1 MMPYY
6 GMGMFYDRTMM
17 LLIPA
22 ILFTMYAQFKVSST
36 TNRFFR
42 IKSRSGY
49 NGQQTAER
57 ILAANG
63 IRDVRIVPIRG
74 TLTDHYDPRRKV
86 LRLSEEVYYGTS
98 ITSVAVAAHECGHA
112 LQHAYG
118 YKPLEIRGAIV
129 PVVNFASS
137 LSWILIFVGLFL
149 SGNNTMLQLGIL
161 MFSATVIFQLI
172 TLPVEFNASSRA
184 LVQLQD
190 LGIVDSGEAKE
201 SRKVLS
207 AAAMTYVA
215 AALTAILQLARL
227 LLIANNRD
235 D

>member
-6 GMGMFYDRTMM
+6 GMGMFYDPTMM
-17 LLIPA
+17 ILIPA

-49 NGQQTAER
+49 NGQETAER

-63 IRDVRIVPIRG
+63 IRDVRVVPIRG

-137 LSWILIFVGLFL
+137 LSWILIFVGLFF

-190 LGIVDSGEAKE
+190 LGIVDSGEARD

>member
-6 GMGMFYDRTMM
+6 GMGMFYDPTMM
-17 LLIPA
+17 ILIPA

-49 NGQQTAER
+49 NGRQTAER

-137 LSWILIFVGLFL
+137 LSWILIFVGLFF

>member
-6 GMGMFYDRTMM
+6 GMGMFYDPTMM
-17 LLIPA
+17 ILIPA

-118 YKPLEIRGAIV
+118 YAPLTIRGAIV

-137 LSWILIFVGLFL
+137 LSWILIFVGLFF

-172 TLPVEFNASSRA
+172 TLPVEFNASKRA
-184 LVQLQD
+184 LFQLQD
-190 LGIVDSGEAKE
+190 LGIVDSGEARD

>member
-6 GMGMFYDRTMM
+6 GMGMFYDPTMM
-17 LLIPA
+17 ILIPA

-49 NGQQTAER
+49 NGQETAER

-63 IRDVRIVPIRG
+63 IRDVRVVPIRG

-137 LSWILIFVGLFL
+137 LSWILIFVGLFF
-149 SGNNTMLQLGIL
+149 SGNNTMLQIGIL

-190 LGIVDSGEAKE
+190 LGIVDSGEARD

>member
-6 GMGMFYDRTMM
+6 GMGMFYDPTMM
-17 LLIPA
+17 ILIPA

-118 YKPLEIRGAIV
+118 YAPLTIRGAIV

-137 LSWILIFVGLFL
+137 LSWILIFVGLFF

-190 LGIVDSGEAKE
+190 LGIVDSREARD

>member
-6 GMGMFYDRTMM
+6 GMGMFYDPTMM
-17 LLIPA
+17 ILIPA

-137 LSWILIFVGLFL
+137 LSWILIFVGLFF
-149 SGNNTMLQLGIL
+149 SGNNTMLQIGIL
-161 MFSATVIFQLI
+161 MFSATVIFQLV

-190 LGIVDSGEAKE
+190 LGIVDSGEARD

>member
-6 GMGMFYDRTMM
+6 GMGMFYDPTMM
-17 LLIPA
+17 ILIPA

-118 YKPLEIRGAIV
+118 YEPLTIRGAIV

-137 LSWILIFVGLFL
+137 LSWILIFVGLFF

>member
-6 GMGMFYDRTMM
+6 GMGMFYDPTMM
-17 LLIPA
+17 ILIPA

-86 LRLSEEVYYGTS
+86 LRLSEEVFYGTS

-129 PVVNFASS
+129 PIVNFASS
-137 LSWILIFVGLFL
+137 LSWILIFVGLFF

-161 MFSATVIFQLI
+161 MFSATVIFQLV

-190 LGIVDSGEAKE
+190 LGIVDSGEARD

>member
-1 MMPYY
+1 MPYY
-6 GMGMFYDRTMM
+6 GFGFYDPTMIII
-17 LLIPA
+17 IPA

-42 IKSRSGY
+42 IKSASGY
-49 NGQQTAER
+49 NGQETATR

-63 IRDVRIVPIRG
+63 IRDVRIEPIRG
-74 TLTDHYDPRRKV
+74 TLTDHYDPRNKV

-98 ITSVAVAAHECGHA
+98 VTSVSVAAHECGHA

-118 YKPLEIRGAIV
+118 YAPLSIRGAIV
-129 PVVNFASS
+129 PIVNFASS
-137 LSWILIFVGLFL
+137 LSWILIFVGLLFTRSSTL
-149 SGNNTMLQLGIL
+149 LQLGIL
-161 MFSATVIFQLI
+161 MFSATVVFQLI
-172 TLPVEFNASSRA
+172 TLPVEFNASKRA
-184 LVQLQD
+184 LVQLED
-190 LGIVDSGEAKE
+190 LGIVDNAEARD

-215 AALTAILQLARL
+215 AAMTAILQLLRL
-227 LLIANNRD
+227 LLIASNRD

>member
-1 MMPYY
+1 MPYY
-6 GMGMFYDRTMM
+6 GFGMFYDPTMM
-17 LLIPA
+17 ILLPA

-42 IKSRSGY
+42 IKSASGY
-49 NGQQTAER
+49 NGQETAAR
-57 ILAANG
+57 ILSANG
-63 IRDVRIVPIRG
+63 IRDVRIEPVRG
-74 TLTDHYDPRRKV
+74 TLTDHYDPRNKV

-98 ITSVAVAAHECGHA
+98 VTSIAVAAHECGHA

-118 YKPLEIRGAIV
+118 YAPLSIRGAIV

-137 LSWILIFVGLFL
+137 ISWVLIFVGLVFTR
-149 SGNNTMLQLGIL
+149 SNTLLQLGIL
-161 MFSATVIFQLI
+161 MFSATVIFQLV
-172 TLPVEFNASSRA
+172 TLPVEFNASKRA
-184 LVQLQD
+184 LFQLED
-190 LGIVDSGEAKE
+190 LGIVDSREARD

-215 AALTAILQLARL
+215 AAMTAILQLARL
-227 LLIANNRD
+227 LLISSNRD

>member
-6 GMGMFYDRTMM
+6 GMGMFYDPTMM
-17 LLIPA
+17 ILIPA

-49 NGQQTAER
+49 NGQQVAER

-118 YKPLEIRGAIV
+118 YAPLTIRGAIV

-137 LSWILIFVGLFL
+137 LSWILIFVGLFF

-190 LGIVDSGEAKE
+190 LGIVDSREARD

>member
-6 GMGMFYDRTMM
+6 GMGMFYDPTMM
-17 LLIPA
+17 ILIPA

-63 IRDVRIVPIRG
+63 LRDVRIVPIRG

-137 LSWILIFVGLFL
+137 LSWILIFVGLFF
-149 SGNNTMLQLGIL
+149 SGNNTMLQIGIL

-190 LGIVDSGEAKE
+190 LGIVDSGEARD

>member
-6 GMGMFYDRTMM
+6 GMGMFYDPTMM
-17 LLIPA
+17 ILIPA

-49 NGQQTAER
+49 NGQQTTER

-63 IRDVRIVPIRG
+63 VRDVRIVPIRG

-137 LSWILIFVGLFL
+137 LSWILIFVGLFF
-149 SGNNTMLQLGIL
+149 SGNNTMLQIGIL

-190 LGIVDSGEAKE
+190 LGIVDSGEARD

>member
-6 GMGMFYDRTMM
+6 GMGMFYDPTMM
-17 LLIPA
+17 ILIPA

-98 ITSVAVAAHECGHA
+98 ITSVAVAAHECGH
-112 LQHAYG
+112 G
-118 YKPLEIRGAIV
+118 YAPLTIRGAIV

-137 LSWILIFVGLFL
+137 LSWILIFVGLFF
-149 SGNNTMLQLGIL
+149 SGNNTMLQIGIL

>member
-6 GMGMFYDRTMM
+6 GMGMFYDPTMM
-17 LLIPA
+17 ILIPA

-137 LSWILIFVGLFL
+137 LSWILIFVGLFF
-149 SGNNTMLQLGIL
+149 SGNNTMLQIGIL

-190 LGIVDSGEAKE
+190 LGIVDSREARD